1 MIQFVPFEIALI
13 QLLDGSIPIFKEV
26 AVVVVLSD
34 IKAPA
39 VAFTPTDTLAMFLM
53 VISRPAPTVTALGK
67 VMVCEAVDP
76 ENTITL

>member
-13 QLLDGSIPIFKEV
+13 QLLDGSIPILKLV
-26 AVVVVLSD
+26 AAVVVLSE
-34 IKAPA
+34 IKFPPA
-39 VAFTPTDTLAMFLM
+39 DATPTETLAMFLM